1 MSNKSEVFS
10 EFCRIAEEKGMIPLD
25 APDKAKKKLEQNP
38 RWDSLDITAIEAL
51 YGVKPDLPKENQY
64 KHNIME
70 DAHPNA
76 VILSPAH
83 DKLNGLVENNNEQQ
97 NILLHIVQK
106 TPDGLSTHRKYAQQ
120 DLMLALVRI
129 ANDLDNR
136 NQDELRKLADTC
148 LEQTTT
154 LKKEAWIVP
163 VAVGVAAL
171 IGALYTQQHLPFVN
185 EGFEKNNQKLV
196 AEVDDLLKST
206 AEWGIGHQYKQGFLN
221 TIRDFRNRLTSF
233 FNLYRQ
239 KVEPIMRELER
250 PKDAKELMEK
260 AKQPESATIM
270 EAHNDLLRAATD
282 IGSYI
287 DKIADDFKSEA
298 YKVRQVED
306 TGFLTSLVE
315 KTHALVGGKGLIAD
329 DFDDVVRAIS
339 PYKKSVDDILDV
351 LQKAKSLENET
362 LAAVSKIPNR
372 EEMKPEIAPVPAQ
385 KEEGVEDLEAELAD
399 LPELE

>member
-1 MSNKSEVFS
+1 MRKSEVFDS
-10 EFCRIAEEKGMIPLD
+10 FIKIAEEKGMISPD
-25 APDKAKKKLEQNP
+25 APEKAKKKLEQNP

-51 YGVKPDLPKENQY
+51 YGVKPNLPKDNEYEN
-64 KHNIME
+64 NIME

-76 VILSPAH
+76 VIVSPAH

-97 NILLHIVQK
+97 NILIHIVNR
-106 TPDGLSTHRKYAQQ
+106 TPDGLSTQRKYARQ
-120 DLMLALVRI
+120 DLLLALVRV

-136 NQDELRKLADTC
+136 NQEELRKLADTC
-148 LEQTTT
+148 LEQATKI
-154 LKKEAWIVP
+154 KKEAWVVP
-163 VAVGVAAL
+163 VAIGVAAL

-196 AEVDDLLKST
+196 AEVDDLLKSS
-206 AEWGIGHQYKQGFLN
+206 ADWGIGHQYKQGFLN
-221 TIRDFRNRLTSF
+221 MVRDFRNRLTSF

-239 KVEPIMRELER
+239 KVEPIMSELER

-270 EAHNDLLRAATD
+270 EAHNALLHAATD
-282 IGSYI
+282 IESYI
-287 DKIADDFKSEA
+287 DKVAEDFKSEA

-339 PYKKSVDDILDV
+339 PYKKSIDDILDV
-351 LQKAKSLENET
+351 LKAAKSLENET
-362 LAAVSKIPNR
+362 LAAVSKLPAR
-372 EEMKPEIAPVPAQ
+372 DEMKPETAPTPVK
-385 KEEGVEDLEAELAD
+385 KEEGLEDLETELAG

>member
-1 MSNKSEVFS
+1 MRKSEVFDA
-10 EFCRIAEEKGMIPLD
+10 FVKIAEEKGMISPD
-25 APDKAKKKLEQNP
+25 APEKAKKKLEQNP
-38 RWDSLDITAIEAL
+38 RWDSLDITTIEAL
-51 YGVKPDLPKENQY
+51 YGVKPNLPKDNEY
-64 KHNIME
+64 KNNIME
-70 DAHPNA
+70 DAHPNS
-76 VILSPAH
+76 VIVSPAH

-97 NILLHIVQK
+97 NILIHIVNR
-106 TPDGLSTHRKYAQQ
+106 TPDGLSTQRKYARQ
-120 DLMLALVRI
+120 DLLLALVRV

-136 NQDELRKLADTC
+136 NQEELRKLADTC
-148 LEQTTT
+148 LEQASTI
-154 LKKEAWIVP
+154 KKEAWVVP
-163 VAVGVAAL
+163 VAIGVAAL

-196 AEVDDLLKST
+196 AEVDDLLKSS
-206 AEWGIGHQYKQGFLN
+206 ADWGIGHQYKQGFLN
-221 TIRDFRNRLTSF
+221 MVREFRNRLTSF
-233 FNLYRQ
+233 FDLYRQ

-270 EAHNDLLRAATD
+270 EAHNALLHAATE
-282 IGSYI
+282 IESYI
-287 DKIADDFKSEA
+287 DKVAEDFKSEA

-339 PYKKSVDDILDV
+339 PYKKSIDDILDV
-351 LQKAKSLENET
+351 LKAAKSLENET
-362 LAAVSKIPNR
+362 LAAVSKIPAR
-372 EEMKPEIAPVPAQ
+372 EEMKPETAPTPAK
-385 KEEGVEDLEAELAD
+385 KEDGVEDLETELAG